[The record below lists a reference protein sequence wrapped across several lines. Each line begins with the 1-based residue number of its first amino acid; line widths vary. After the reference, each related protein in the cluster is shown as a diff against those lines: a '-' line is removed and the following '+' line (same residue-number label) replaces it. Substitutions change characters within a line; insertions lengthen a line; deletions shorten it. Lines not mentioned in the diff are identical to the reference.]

1 MTKIIVERRF
11 AAPISDAD
19 LAAFAARQQGCLAA
33 HRVTHR
39 RALLSQ
45 DRLRAICEYDAPD
58 AESVRR
64 VQREAEG
71 LYESVWV
78 ADVIRETK
86 DEPIDSAQAT

>member
-19 LAAFAARQQGCLAA
+19 LTAFASRQQGCLDI
-33 HRVTHR
+33 HRVTYR
-39 RALLSQ
+39 RSLLSQ
-45 DRLRAICEYDAPD
+45 DRQRMICEYEAPD

-71 LYESVWV
+71 PFETVWA
-78 ADVIRETK
+78 ADVL
-86 DEPIDSAQAT
+86 

>member
-1 MTKIIVERRF
+1 VTKIIVERRY

-19 LAAFAARQQGCLAA
+19 LAAFAARQQGCLAT

-71 LYESVWV
+71 PYESVWV
-78 ADVIRETK
+78 ADVIRET
-86 DEPIDSAQAT
+86 